1 MPPPAPQAAPQP
13 RNAAGRNEGTAVLPE
28 VPGIVEAS
36 MTISPEA
43 DGRIS
48 LRVLIGVGGGPSS
61 SCDLF
66 ELIIS
71 PADIDHALAGAT
83 TGDSPGT
90 QIADEPP
97 TFPCHIGLHRN
108 AHTRCDAEHRPEPGR

>member
-1 MPPPAPQAAPQP
+1 M
-13 RNAAGRNEGTAVLPE
+13 LPE

-48 LRVLIGVGGGPSS
+48 LRVLIGADGGPPS

-71 PADIDHALAGAT
+71 PADIDHALAGARR
-83 TGDSPGT
+83 TGASPGT
-90 QIADEPP
+90 EIADEPP

-108 AHTRCDAEHRPEPGR
+108 AHTRHDAEHRPESGR

>member
-1 MPPPAPQAAPQP
+1 M
-13 RNAAGRNEGTAVLPE
+13 LPE

-48 LRVLIGVGGGPSS
+48 LRVLIGADGSPSS
-61 SCDLF
+61 RCDLI

-71 PADIDHALAGAT
+71 PEDINRALAGAN
-83 TGDSPGT
+83 TGASRSA
-90 QIADEPP
+90 QIADEQP

-108 AHTRCDAEHRPEPGR
+108 ARAVADQPGSARPEPG

>member
-1 MPPPAPQAAPQP
+1 M
-13 RNAAGRNEGTAVLPE
+13 LPE
-28 VPGIVEAS
+28 IPGIVEAS

-48 LRVLIGVGGGPSS
+48 FRVLVGPDGGQSS
-61 SCDLF
+61 RCDLI

-71 PADIDHALAGAT
+71 PEDINRALAGPRISAT
-83 TGDSPGT
+83 PGT
-90 QIADEPP
+90 QIEPGTRVADEQP

-108 AHTRCDAEHRPEPGR
+108 AHAGYGAEHPAARTTGTST

>member
-1 MPPPAPQAAPQP
+1 M
-13 RNAAGRNEGTAVLPE
+13 LPE

-48 LRVLIGVGGGPSS
+48 FRVLIGAPSS
-61 SCDLF
+61 SCDLL

-71 PADIDHALAGAT
+71 PADIDQALAGAA
-83 TGDSPGT
+83 TGASPGT
-90 QIADEPP
+90 EIADERPA
-97 TFPCHIGLHRN
+97 FPCHIGLHRN
-108 AHTRCDAEHRPEPGR
+108 ARSRRDAGHRPEPGR